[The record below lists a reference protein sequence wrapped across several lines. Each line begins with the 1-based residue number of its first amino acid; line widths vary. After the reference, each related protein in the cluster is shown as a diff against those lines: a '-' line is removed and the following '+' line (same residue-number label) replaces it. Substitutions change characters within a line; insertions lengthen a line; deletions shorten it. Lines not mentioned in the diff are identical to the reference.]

1 MWTNEGWGQS
11 ALPRWDSLISPVWQ
25 KPRSSLSS
33 ADIFGDTLPCTG
45 DTEMNKIPFLLIRS
59 SWPNRKIDMTTVT
72 HRSKCY
78 YRDEN
83 QKTSHLNCAFKNESV
98 EILAIGDYRS

>member
-1 MWTNEGWGQS
+1 
-11 ALPRWDSLISPVWQ
+11 
-25 KPRSSLSS
+25 
-33 ADIFGDTLPCTG
+33 
-45 DTEMNKIPFLLIRS
+45 MNKIPFLLKRS

-78 YRDEN
+78 YRDDN

-98 EILAIGDYRS
+98 EILGIGDYRSLGGVGTGHGRFEEQGV